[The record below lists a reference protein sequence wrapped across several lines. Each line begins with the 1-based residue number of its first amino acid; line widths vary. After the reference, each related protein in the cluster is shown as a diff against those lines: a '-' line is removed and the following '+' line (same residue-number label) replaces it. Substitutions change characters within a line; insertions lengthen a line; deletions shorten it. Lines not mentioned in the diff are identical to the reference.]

1 MKKRSLFSIV
11 LAVAILLSFSAC
23 SDDKDG
29 GEVVISGEGEQST
42 VYEKE
47 ESTAFVFTAEDLYGK
62 KVSSDMF
69 KKSKITMVNIWA
81 TFCGPCK
88 NEMPYLG
95 ELSKEYD
102 EKDVQIAGIIIDLKD
117 SNGNVLESQI
127 EAAKDIVESS
137 NASYTHIIP
146 SDSVEAYISS
156 VSVVPTTIFFDSD
169 GNVIGSNIIGSK
181 SKEDWKSV
189 IDEKLQEVSK

>member
-23 SDDKDG
+23 SGDKDG